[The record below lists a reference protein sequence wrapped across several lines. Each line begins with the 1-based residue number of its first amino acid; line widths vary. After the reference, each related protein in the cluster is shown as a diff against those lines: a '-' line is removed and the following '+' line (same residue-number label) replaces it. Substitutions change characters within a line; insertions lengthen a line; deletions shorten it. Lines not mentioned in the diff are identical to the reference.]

1 MAMVLGIGLCSLQL
15 CPVWDMEA
23 PLHIHTSRR
32 EKDLCG
38 TPEAGLRVLG
48 RWHQGPVTTKLDA
61 RQLHFP
67 QNCLLKGAPCWQGT
81 PEVPG
86 SHRALSQAPV
96 LGSNT
101 LLDGQTLCVSDLRVL
116 CPSFGLTVLG
126 PSAVQE
132 QPTWHLC
139 TAAPHTTGCAAVRV
153 SIPVHFST
161 ILSTAG
167 PGLSHR
173 ALSQGT
179 QGCSQC
185 LTLPGPPAA
194 LKLPGPGHGLMPS
207 HTRLLSETKTGKPRH
222 ESFTPWRERASPW
235 QGGLTTL
242 LLYCMG
248 SPRLVQAGSHT
259 PSSLTPPALSTWLCC
274 P

>member
-1 MAMVLGIGLCSLQL
+1 MTVPYTPHFVGENRAHSPGRARGSASGRQGTTQPYAGASLPVATVLGIGLCSLQL

-38 TPEAGLRVLG
+38 TPEAGLGVLG
-48 RWHQGPVTTKLDA
+48 RWHQGPVTTKPDA

-139 TAAPHTTGCAAVRV
+139 TATPHTTGCCCEGQHPCAFQHH
-153 SIPVHFST
+153 PQHC
-161 ILSTAG
+161 
-167 PGLSHR
+167 R
-173 ALSQGT
+173 ARTVT
-179 QGCSQC
+179 QGSVSGHTRLQ
-185 LTLPGPPAA
+185 PVPDPSWPPAA
-194 LKLPGPGHGLMPS
+194 LKLPGPGHGLSAFPQKAP
-207 HTRLLSETKTGKPRH
+207 L
-222 ESFTPWRERASPW
+222 
-235 QGGLTTL
+235 
-242 LLYCMG
+242 
-248 SPRLVQAGSHT
+248 
-259 PSSLTPPALSTWLCC
+259 
-274 P
+274 